1 MVGSAML
8 NLQINNREVMKPGGV
23 SIVAIRDLFQMQ
35 PVMDKYVFNDL
46 DNSEFAVLS
55 PKNS

>member
-35 PVMDKYVFNDL
+35 PVMDK
-46 DNSEFAVLS
+46 
-55 PKNS
+55 